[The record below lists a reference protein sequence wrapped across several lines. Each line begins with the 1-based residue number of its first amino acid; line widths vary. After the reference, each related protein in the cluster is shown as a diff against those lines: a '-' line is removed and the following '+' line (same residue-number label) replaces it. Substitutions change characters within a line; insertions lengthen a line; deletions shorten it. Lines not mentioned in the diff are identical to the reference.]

1 MSRINNFKRFS
12 KVYENEAQASSEEI
26 IELAKKEMPL
36 EVVADDALQLTHPD
50 KSNIED
56 RMIAAAEQTAQA
68 QPDPQ
73 APESIKE
80 NYTGQDLM
88 NPATMDILMKSAVA
102 RLPHLTTGSKVG
114 YRGNMVDIP
123 AGAEYV
129 ATEFKGFSEGYSLTY
144 KDKSGRYPD
153 TYIDYSATKEEV
165 DHILG
170 IFDDLA
176 KKSKWLNFVDKTTSI
191 VGPTAA
197 LIGFGLFLFGMFK
210 WSAQSPNKWLSSG
223 GAGEGSSS
231 GFSWDVVAPRG
242 GYEVAAGGSLFGLGV
257 ASLAAT
263 NLTGEQL
270 QKFNTSVKKLVSVLK
285 AFLEPINMKIS
296 DISTAS
302 DLQAVI
308 NTDFN
313 NNNNNNST
321 SNAEKRFDPSRVA
334 VEVAPKT
341 ISGVRESKSTRN
353 GKLRKF

>member
-73 APESIKE
+73 APASIKE

-88 NPATMDILMKSAVA
+88 NPATMDILMKSSVA

-129 ATEFKGFSEGYSLTY
+129 ATEFKGWSEGYSLTY
-144 KDKSGRYPD
+144 KDKSGRFPD
-153 TYIDYSATKEEV
+153 AYIDYTPSKEEV
-165 DHILG
+165 AHILR

-176 KKSKWLNFVDKTTSI
+176 KKSKWLKFVDKTTSI
-191 VGPTAA
+191 AGPTLA
-197 LIGFGLFLFGMFK
+197 LVGFGLFIFGMIK
-210 WSAQSPNKWLSSG
+210 LQYVAKGNDAWLASG
-223 GAGEGSSS
+223 GGGEGSGS
-231 GFSWDVVAPRG
+231 FSWDKVAPMG

-257 ASLAAT
+257 AGLAAT
-263 NLTGEQL
+263 NLTGTQL
-270 QKFNTSVKKLVSVLK
+270 EKFNTSVKKLVSVLK
-285 AFLEPINMKIS
+285 SFLEPINMKIS

-302 DLQAVI
+302 DLQSVI
-308 NTDFN
+308 NTDIN
-313 NNNNNNST
+313 NNNT
-321 SNAEKRFDPSRVA
+321 SNGETRFDPSRVA

-341 ISGVRESKSTRN
+341 TSNVRESRSTKN
-353 GKLRKF
+353 GKLRRF

>member
-73 APESIKE
+73 APASIKE

-88 NPATMDILMKSAVA
+88 NPATMDILMKSSVA

-123 AGAEYV
+123 AGAEYA
-129 ATEFKGFSEGYSLTY
+129 ATEFSGWSEGYSLTY
-144 KDKSGRYPD
+144 KDKSGRFPD
-153 TYIDYSATKEEV
+153 AYIDYSPTKEEV
-165 DHILG
+165 DHILR

-191 VGPTAA
+191 AGPT
-197 LIGFGLFLFGMFK
+197 LTLVGFGLFIFGMFK
-210 WSAQSPNKWLSSG
+210 FNAQSPDKWLSG
-223 GAGEGSSS
+223 GGGGYSHSS
-231 GFSWDVVAPRG
+231 FSWDTVAGRG
-242 GYEVAAGGSLFGLGV
+242 GYEAAAGGSLFGLGV
-257 ASLAAT
+257 ASLVAT
-263 NLTGEQL
+263 TLTEKDL

-285 AFLEPINMKIS
+285 SFLEPINMKIS

-302 DLQAVI
+302 DLQSVI
-308 NTDFN
+308 NTDIN
-313 NNNNNNST
+313 NNNT
-321 SNAEKRFDPSRVA
+321 SNVA

-341 ISGVRESKSTRN
+341 ISNVRESRSSKN
-353 GKLRKF
+353 GKLRRF

>member
-56 RMIAAAEQTAQA
+56 RMIAAAEKTAQA
-68 QPDPQ
+68 QSNPQ

-88 NPATMDILMKSAVA
+88 NPATMDILMKGTIAK
-102 RLPHLTTGSKVG
+102 LPHLTTGSKVG

-123 AGAEYV
+123 VGAEYI
-129 ATEFKGFSEGYSLTY
+129 ATEFKGWSEGYSLTY
-144 KDKSGRYPD
+144 KDKSGKYPD
-153 TYIDYSATKEEV
+153 AYIDYSATKEEV
-165 DHILG
+165 SHMLR

-176 KKSKWLNFVDKTTSI
+176 KKSKWLNFIDKTASI
-191 VGPTAA
+191 AGPTLAVV
-197 LIGFGLFLFGMFK
+197 GFGLFIFGCLK
-210 WSAQSPNKWLSSG
+210 WQAQSPNKWMSTG

-231 GFSWDVVAPRG
+231 GYSWDVIAGRG
-242 GYEVAAGGSLFGLGV
+242 GYEAAAGGSLLGLGIAGLV
-257 ASLAAT
+257 ASGLNDA
-263 NLTGEQL
+263 QL
-270 QKFNTSVKKLVSVLK
+270 EKFNTSVKKLVSVLK
-285 AFLEPINMKIS
+285 AFLEPINMKVS
-296 DISTAS
+296 DITTAS

-308 NTDFN
+308 NTDIN
-313 NNNNNNST
+313 NNNNT
-321 SNAEKRFDPSRVA
+321 SNVA
-334 VEVAPKT
+334 VEVAPNT
-341 ISGVRESKSTRN
+341 MSNVRESKLTKN

>member
-56 RMIAAAEQTAQA
+56 RMIAAAEKTAQA
-68 QPDPQ
+68 QSNPQ

-88 NPATMDILMKSAVA
+88 NPATMDILMKGTIAK
-102 RLPHLTTGSKVG
+102 LPHLTTGSKVG

-123 AGAEYV
+123 VGAEYI
-129 ATEFKGFSEGYSLTY
+129 ATEFKGWSEGYSLTY
-144 KDKSGRYPD
+144 KDKSGKYPD
-153 TYIDYSATKEEV
+153 AYIDYSATKEEV
-165 DHILG
+165 SHMLR

-176 KKSKWLNFVDKTTSI
+176 KKSKWLNFIDKTASI
-191 VGPTAA
+191 AGPTLAVV
-197 LIGFGLFLFGMFK
+197 GFGLFIFGMIRF
-210 WSAQSPNKWLSSG
+210 QVESPDKWLSG
-223 GAGEGSSS
+223 GGGGYSHGS
-231 GFSWDVVAPRG
+231 FSWDVVAGRG
-242 GYEVAAGGSLFGLGV
+242 GYEAAAGVSLFGLGI
-257 ASLAAT
+257 AGLSAAGL
-263 NLTGEQL
+263 NDAQL
-270 QKFNTSVKKLVSVLK
+270 EKFNTSVKKLVSVLK

-296 DISTAS
+296 DIATAS

-308 NTDFN
+308 NTDIN
-313 NNNNNNST
+313 NNNT
-321 SNAEKRFDPSRVA
+321 SNVP
-334 VEVAPKT
+334 VEVSPNT
-341 ISGVRESKSTRN
+341 MSNVRESKLTKN

>member
-1 MSRINNFKRFS
+1 MSRINNFRKFS

-68 QPDPQ
+68 QPDTQ
-73 APESIKE
+73 APESIRE

-88 NPATMDILMKSAVA
+88 NPATMDILMKSSVA

-153 TYIDYSATKEEV
+153 AYIDYSATKEEV
-165 DHILG
+165 AHILR

-176 KKSKWLNFVDKTTSI
+176 KKSKWLNFVDKTTVI
-191 VGPTAA
+191 AGPTLA
-197 LIGFGLFLFGMFK
+197 LVGFGLFIFGLMK
-210 WSAQSPNKWLSSG
+210 WQVQSPNKWMSGG
-223 GAGEGSSS
+223 GAGEGSSP
-231 GFSWDVVAPRG
+231 GYSWDVLAGRG
-242 GYEVAAGGSLFGLGV
+242 GYEAAAGGSLFGLGIAGLV
-257 ASLAAT
+257 AT
-263 NLTGEQL
+263 NLTGAQL
-270 QKFNTSVKKLVSVLK
+270 EKFNTSVKKLVSVLK

-296 DISTAS
+296 DIATAS

-308 NTDFN
+308 NTDIN
-313 NNNNNNST
+313 NNNT
-321 SNAEKRFDPSRVA
+321 SNVA

-341 ISGVRESKSTRN
+341 ISNVRESRSSKN
-353 GKLRKF
+353 GKLRRF

>member
-36 EVVADDALQLTHPD
+36 EVVADDALELTHPD

-68 QPDPQ
+68 QPE
-73 APESIKE
+73 PEAVRE
-80 NYTGQDLM
+80 NYSGQDLM
-88 NPATMDILMKSAVA
+88 NPATIDLLMKSAIA
-102 RLPHLTTGSKVG
+102 RLPHLTSGSKVG

-129 ATEFKGFSEGYSLTY
+129 PTEFKGWSEGYSLTY

-165 DHILG
+165 DHILA

-176 KKSKWLNFVDKTTSI
+176 KKSKWLNFVDKTASI
-191 VGPTAA
+191 AGPTVA
-197 LIGFGLFLFGMFK
+197 LIGFGLFIFGLFK
-210 WSAQSPNKWLSSG
+210 WQEQSPNKWMSTG
-223 GAGEGSSS
+223 GAGEGSSK
-231 GFSWDVVAPRG
+231 GYSWDVIAPRG

-257 ASLAAT
+257 AGLAAT
-263 NLTGEQL
+263 KLTDAQL
-270 QKFNTSVKKLVSVLK
+270 AKFNESVKKLVSVLK
-285 AFLEPINMKIS
+285 AFLEPINMKVS

-308 NTDFN
+308 NTDM
-313 NNNNNNST
+313 
-321 SNAEKRFDPSRVA
+321 AKVA
-334 VEVAPKT
+334 VEVTPRT
-341 ISGVRESKSTRN
+341 PSNVRESKSTKN

>member
-73 APESIKE
+73 APASIKE

-123 AGAEYV
+123 AGAEYA
-129 ATEFKGFSEGYSLTY
+129 ATEFSGWSEGYSLTY
-144 KDKSGRYPD
+144 KDKSGRFPD
-153 TYIDYSATKEEV
+153 AYIDYSPTKEEV
-165 DHILG
+165 DHILR

-176 KKSKWLNFVDKTTSI
+176 KKSKWLKFVDKTASI
-191 VGPTAA
+191 AGPT
-197 LIGFGLFLFGMFK
+197 LTLVGFGLFIFGMIK
-210 WSAQSPNKWLSSG
+210 WSHQSPDKWMSTG
-223 GAGEGSSS
+223 GAGEGSSP
-231 GFSWDVVAPRG
+231 GYSWDVIAGRG
-242 GYEVAAGGSLFGLGV
+242 GYEAAAGGSLFGLGV
-257 ASLAAT
+257 AGLVAT
-263 NLTGEQL
+263 DLNDTQL
-270 QKFNTSVKKLVSVLK
+270 KKFNTSVKKLISVLK

-308 NTDFN
+308 NTDIN
-313 NNNNNNST
+313 NNNT
-321 SNAEKRFDPSRVA
+321 SNAENRFDPSRVA

-341 ISGVRESKSTRN
+341 ISNVRESRSTKN
-353 GKLRKF
+353 GKLRRF

>member
-73 APESIKE
+73 APASIKE

-88 NPATMDILMKSAVA
+88 NPATMDILMKSSVA

-123 AGAEYV
+123 AGAEYA
-129 ATEFKGFSEGYSLTY
+129 ATEFKGWSEGYSLTY
-144 KDKSGRYPD
+144 KDKSGRFPD
-153 TYIDYSATKEEV
+153 AYIDYSPTKEEV
-165 DHILG
+165 DHILR

-176 KKSKWLNFVDKTTSI
+176 KKSKWLNFVDKTASI
-191 VGPTAA
+191 AGPTLA
-197 LIGFGLFLFGMFK
+197 IVGFGLFIFGMIKF
-210 WSAQSPNKWLSSG
+210 SYQSPDKWLSG
-223 GAGEGSSS
+223 GGGGYSHSS
-231 GFSWDVVAPRG
+231 FSWDTVAGRG
-242 GYEVAAGGSLFGLGV
+242 GYEAAAGGSLFGLGV
-257 ASLAAT
+257 ACLAYPT
-263 NLTGEQL
+263 EKDL

-285 AFLEPINMKIS
+285 SFLEPINMKIS

-302 DLQAVI
+302 DLQSVI
-308 NTDFN
+308 NTDIN
-313 NNNNNNST
+313 NNNT
-321 SNAEKRFDPSRVA
+321 SNVA

-341 ISGVRESKSTRN
+341 ISNVRESRSSKN
-353 GKLRKF
+353 GKLRRF